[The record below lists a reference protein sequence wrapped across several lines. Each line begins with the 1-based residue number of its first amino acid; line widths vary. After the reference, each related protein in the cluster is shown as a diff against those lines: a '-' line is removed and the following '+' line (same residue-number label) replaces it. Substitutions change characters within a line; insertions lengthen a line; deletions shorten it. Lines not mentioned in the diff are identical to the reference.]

1 MHIYIY
7 IYKEKT
13 KKIVSNSHPRFS
25 FLDLYDLYEHKIKKK
40 VVLKKKEAHCRN
52 MHNFYYKKFKNYK

>member
-40 VVLKKKEAHCRN
+40 EAHCRN
-52 MHNFYYKKFKNYK
+52 MHNFYYKKFKNHKQ